1 MSSSAAATFFG
12 SADLALFSAS
22 ANMSIWFFMRR
33 YHQPWPLLPPY
44 FFRKASAKASISGA
58 GTLVCHSLIW

>member
-1 MSSSAAATFFG
+1 MSFSASATFFG

-33 YHQPWPLLPPY
+33 YHQPCWLAPPY
-44 FFRKASAKASISGA
+44 FLRNASAKASISGD